1 MVRDEDGVRATGSH
15 ARHEGGVPVT
25 LPRDGVERV
34 LQGGSPG
41 RLIAPRSSH
50 AEGQAVVRE
59 PCAALLAQVRVAV
72 ALPPCAPGHVTRL
85 SRPSHRICSER
96 ALWVSQQ
103 DTEKSNPLCLSL
115 CLCLCLSTSLSP
127 LNVRNSQEVQGVALP
142 VTHKTQPQEAGKT
155 PLTAGREDVAFG
167 SPQQSPR
174 EARFATEGK

>member
-15 ARHEGGVPVT
+15 ARHEGGVPIT
-25 LPRDGVERV
+25 LPRDGVEQV

-85 SRPSHRICSER
+85 SGPSHRICSER
-96 ALWVSQQ
+96 ALRVSQQ

-115 CLCLCLSTSLSP
+115 CLCLSLS
-127 LNVRNSQEVQGVALP
+127 LCISLP
-142 VTHKTQPQEAGKT
+142 SEREKQSRGPGCGSACHPQDAAPGSRKDPTHRWP
-155 PLTAGREDVAFG
+155 
-167 SPQQSPR
+167 
-174 EARFATEGK
+174 